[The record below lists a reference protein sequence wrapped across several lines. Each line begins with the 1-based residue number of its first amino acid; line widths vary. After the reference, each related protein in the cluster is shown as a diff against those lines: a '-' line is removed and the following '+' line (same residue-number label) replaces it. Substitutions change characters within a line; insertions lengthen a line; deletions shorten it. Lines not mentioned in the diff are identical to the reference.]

1 MSIINHKIDE
11 NNLLRYL
18 EKWEETAKRCSAYFE
33 KQSESH
39 AAQHLSD
46 KVMYSPI
53 CNRLMEMQ
61 LDIATVR
68 NLIGGEE

>member
-1 MSIINHKIDE
+1 MSKSVDDA
-11 NNLLRYL
+11 NLGRYL
-18 EKWEETAKRCSAYFE
+18 DKFEETVKRCSAYFE
-33 KQSESH
+33 KQSESY

-61 LDIATVR
+61 QDIEILRNQLDTV
-68 NLIGGEE
+68 